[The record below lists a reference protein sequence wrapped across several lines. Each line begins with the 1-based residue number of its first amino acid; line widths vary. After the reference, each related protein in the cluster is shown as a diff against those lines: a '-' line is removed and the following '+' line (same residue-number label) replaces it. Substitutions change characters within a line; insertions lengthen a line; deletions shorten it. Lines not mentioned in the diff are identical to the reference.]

1 MQEPLTPEQE
11 AEAQQLTQLLAK
23 LAQEDLLQ
31 MARAIVSAPKGQLFG
46 ATEFKVRDLA
56 LQLAAR
62 VYQQHL
68 GQKKRLR
75 RIQPDLPPLPA
86 GRRLPRGA

>member
-68 GQKKRLR
+68 GQKKTATK
-75 RIQPDLPPLPA
+75 DPA
-86 GRRLPRGA
+86 